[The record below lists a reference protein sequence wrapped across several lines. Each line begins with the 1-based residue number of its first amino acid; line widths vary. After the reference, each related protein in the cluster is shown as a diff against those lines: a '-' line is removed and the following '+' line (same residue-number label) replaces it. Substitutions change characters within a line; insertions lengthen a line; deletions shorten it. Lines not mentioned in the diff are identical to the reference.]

1 MSMEYSVPL
10 YWRNRINY
18 YRLIG
23 GKCKKC
29 SRIFFPPYIRCP
41 YCGSDEIE
49 PVELPRTGK
58 LLTYTVS
65 YNPPE
70 GYKLQTPLIIG
81 LVDLGVAKVVAQI
94 TDAQPDELKEGM
106 DVEAVVRRIRE
117 DRTAGLIHY
126 AYKFRPLVKQE

>member
-1 MSMEYSVPL
+1 MSMEYSVPI
-10 YWRNRINY
+10 YWRNRLHY

-23 GKCKKC
+23 GRCKKC
-29 SRIFFPPYIRCP
+29 DRVFFPPQNRCP

-49 PVELPRTGK
+49 PVNLPRIGK
-58 LLTYTVS
+58 LLSYTVS

-81 LVDLGVAKVVAQI
+81 LIDLGETRIIAQL
-94 TDAQPDELKEGM
+94 TDISPEEISEGIE
-106 DVEAVVRRIRE
+106 VEAVVRKIRE

-126 AYKFRPLVKQE
+126 GYKFRPVIGQE